1 MNEFT
6 IIYEK
11 IYIFLHKNNL
21 LQIRLQYRSVIWYSN
36 RNNKKEVKR

>member
-11 IYIFLHKNNL
+11 IYIFLYKNNL
-21 LQIRLQYRSVIWYSN
+21 LIIRLQYRFVIWYSN